1 MTELHEP
8 HGWLFDTRLK
18 ELERQK
24 QLRQQQQQQEEN
36 QQPTLKDTLDHLQ
49 QEHSIIDKIAGAI
62 TDNELSSQS
71 KNTYTSD
78 QLARIIKQKY
88 FPPASNDHVNS
99 ILQHLAEDHTKVAA
113 QTKHISPPEQTML
126 YQSRAYH
133 NHIYGLENKNK
144 QRFCSRPF

>member
-8 HGWLFDTRLK
+8 HGSLFDTRLK

-36 QQPTLKDTLDHLQ
+36 QQPTLNDTLDHLQ

-88 FPPASNDHVNS
+88 FPPSSNDQINS
-99 ILQHLAEDHTKVAA
+99 VLTHLAEDHTKVAA
-113 QTKHISPPEQTML
+113 QIEHFHRFHRMNNYINTGGAN
-126 YQSRAYH
+126 Y
-133 NHIYGLENKNK
+133 NHV
-144 QRFCSRPF
+144 